1 MKCRGTRSLL
11 PGAAIGFALA
21 LAPVQTTLAQD
32 SVQKAE
38 PTTSVAVAPTQDR
51 SIRTMRTGSN
61 ILRVR
66 TDVSLPLL
74 EIDRGY
80 IDRTGVTT
88 TPELLRT
95 IPQMQNGR

>member
-1 MKCRGTRSLL
+1 MKCRGMRSLL

-21 LAPVQTTLAQD
+21 LAPVQITLAQD

-66 TDVSLPLL
+66 TDESLPLM
-74 EIDRGY
+74 EIDRTY
-80 IDRTGVTT
+80 IERTGATN
-88 TPELLRT
+88 TPDLLRT
-95 IPQMQNGR
+95 IPQIQNSR